1 MISVVIPVYNEEGNV
16 IPLYTELKEIL
27 SSLSQKYEIIFIDD
41 GSTDNTLANLLSL
54 LEEREKN
61 LRVVQL
67 RKRFEKSAALVAGFS
82 STSGDII
89 ITLDG
94 DGQDDPQ
101 SIPLLLDQLSDD
113 VDVVCGWRYNRKD
126 SFLFKKLPSWIYNK
140 LNRVFNKVDLH
151 DSDCMLR
158 VYRKEAISEIVL
170 LGGDHRYIPAILFNK
185 GFKFTEVKV
194 NHRKRNSGKSKY
206 GVKRIFTGFSDLITF
221 RFLFSY
227 GRRPMHLF
235 SGIGILSILLALA
248 SGICLLVVKY
258 AYGENIGTR
267 PLLFLTILLGVA
279 GFQFLFTGF
288 LAELIVRQK
297 TTASSLYS
305 IKKVHE
311 NKRRKVEQK
320 NL

>member
-16 IPLYTELKEIL
+16 IPLYTELKETL
-27 SSLSQKYEIIFIDD
+27 SPLSQKYEIIFIDD

-54 LEEREKN
+54 LEEGERN
-61 LRVVQL
+61 LKIIQL

-82 STSGDII
+82 STGGDII

-101 SIPLLLDQLSDD
+101 NIPLLLEKLTEDI
-113 VDVVCGWRYNRKD
+113 DVVCGWRYNRKD

-140 LNRVFNKVDLH
+140 LNRGFNKVNLH

-158 VYRKEAISEIVL
+158 VYRKETISEIVL
-170 LGGDHRYIPAILFNK
+170 LVGDHRYIPAILLNR
-185 GFKFTEVKV
+185 GFKFAEVKV
-194 NHRKRNSGKSKY
+194 NHRKRYSGKSKY
-206 GVKRIFTGFSDLITF
+206 GIKRIFTGLSDLITF
-221 RFLFSY
+221 RFLFRY
-227 GRRPMHLF
+227 GHRPMHLF
-235 SGIGILSILLALA
+235 SSMGLLSILLALA
-248 SGICLLVVKY
+248 SGIYLLVIKY
-258 AYGENIGTR
+258 TYGEDIGTR
-267 PLLFLTILLGVA
+267 PLLLLTILLGVA

-311 NKRRKVEQK
+311 NKLKKVEQK

>member
-16 IPLYTELKEIL
+16 IPLHTELKEVL

-41 GSTDNTLANLLSL
+41 GSTDNTLVNLLSL
-54 LEEREKN
+54 LEEGEKN
-61 LRVVQL
+61 LRVIQL
-67 RKRFEKSAALVAGFS
+67 RKRFEKSAALVAGFRL
-82 STSGDII
+82 TEGDII

-101 SIPLLLDQLSDD
+101 NIPHLLEMLTEDI
-113 VDVVCGWRYNRKD
+113 DVVCGWRYNRKD
-126 SFLFKKLPSWIYNK
+126 SFLLKKLPSWIYNK
-140 LNRVFNKVDLH
+140 LNRAFNKVNLH

-170 LGGDHRYIPAILFNK
+170 LGGDHRYIPAILLNR
-185 GFKFTEVKV
+185 GFKFAEVKV
-194 NHRKRNSGKSKY
+194 NHRKRYSGKSKY
-206 GVKRIFTGFSDLITF
+206 GTKRIITGFSDLIAF
-221 RFLFSY
+221 RFLFRY
-227 GRRPMHLF
+227 GHRPMRLF
-235 SGIGILSILLALA
+235 SSMGILSILLSLA
-248 SGICLLVVKY
+248 SGTYLLVVKY
-258 AYGENIGTR
+258 AFGEDIGTR

-311 NKRRKVEQK
+311 SKRRKVE
-320 NL
+320 

>member
-16 IPLYTELKEIL
+16 IPLYTELEEVL

-41 GSTDNTLANLLSL
+41 GSTDNTLRNLLSL
-54 LEEREKN
+54 LEEGERN
-61 LRVVQL
+61 LKIIQL

-82 STSGDII
+82 STRGDII

-94 DGQDDPQ
+94 DGQDDPKN
-101 SIPLLLDQLSDD
+101 IPRLLEKLTEGI
-113 VDVVCGWRYNRKD
+113 DVVCGWRHNRKD

-140 LNRVFNKVDLH
+140 LNRIFNKVNLN

-158 VYRKEAISEIVL
+158 VYRKEVISEIVL

-194 NHRKRNSGKSKY
+194 NHRERKSGKSKY
-206 GVKRIFTGFSDLITF
+206 GIKRIFTGFSDLITF

-227 GRRPMHLF
+227 GHRPMHLF
-235 SGIGILSILLALA
+235 SSIGILSMLLALA
-248 SGICLLVVKY
+248 SGIYLLVVKY
-258 AYGENIGTR
+258 AYGEDIGTR
-267 PLLFLTILLGVA
+267 PLLLLTILLGIA
-279 GFQFLFTGF
+279 GFQFVFTGF

-311 NKRRKVEQK
+311 NK
-320 NL
+320 